1 VTSEVWEVR
10 PLAVVLPT
18 ATVQAMCAR
27 GARRGGAVATFARRG
42 DDAARMVVWG
52 APDARGGMRPLGAF
66 SVRYGAGEATL
77 HEVSWPP
84 AVAPGDLWLAIEELA
99 GQPIPH

>member
-1 VTSEVWEVR
+1 VTSEVWKVQ
-10 PLAVVLPT
+10 PLAVVLPM

-42 DDAARMVVWG
+42 DDAAHMLVWG

-66 SVRYGAGEATL
+66 SVRYGGDEATL

-84 AVAPGDLWLAIEELA
+84 AVAQDDLWLAIEELA